1 MKKRVL
7 SLSAAAL
14 AVFTGFAEE
23 VDHSENIELES
34 ARTFEIASG
43 DIHKYS
49 GIISGTGA
57 LEKSGKG
64 KLILSGMNTFSGGV
78 ILQEGFL
85 EVAEEGALG
94 TGTLTLKNP
103 NSTPAISSK
112 FSKKDA
118 VVTNNIKL
126 PNTSSNASN
135 SDPHIHVLENTTF
148 TGNIT
153 SYANTFYMGNKDCGK
168 NGINN
173 AYPTNTIA
181 GSLWIYGSRNL
192 TLGSYGVTVL
202 KGPVTAGGITIGTYF
217 SSEGS
222 LVLDTDSCNV
232 GAFNLSSGS
241 LYCKRQNVLNGAQLR
256 IRQKNASSAS
266 HIDLGG
272 FDQTC
277 SIFGEYSSGSTF
289 PASGTGYS
297 INSPEG
303 PATLTVT
310 GAAANESCTCHF
322 AISDRITLLL
332 DAEPTFTCNFT
343 TRASGTCG
351 DIVVSNGIFSVVGTA
366 TFKAVPR
373 IVVAEEGKFMLSST
387 EAEALAGVTELEVA
401 GEFRSTASAPFTSG
415 AVHLV
420 IAEGAVFDLG
430 RTLNAASLVIRGADL
445 DAGIYTHKEFGEI
458 AEGTTIVVPAQKRT
472 AAWVGGGGDELVA
485 TAGNWSGAAVPDL
498 TGGGLTAVFA
508 ESGSRAIID
517 RMLNL
522 DGIVFSGVNSF
533 SLERNNENSGIITL
547 FDAGLS
553 FAAASGDPERTFSFD
568 VPAVANE
575 ELRWTVPSNTTFE
588 LRGGFTAS
596 KNVAKGGNGNLV
608 FSGTN
613 SFAGAL
619 VISNGVTMFS
629 GTITTPSGVDGSGYT
644 SGNSIRCYG
653 ATVLTNKSALTGRV
667 YLDNAVIE
675 KPFYTLGPSASSKS
689 ELYLW
694 TTANSSNVIRGVWRS
709 GTESWQRFNQP
720 ESAITV
726 FEGGVENSTRTHFA
740 GGTVHIRNKPHRST
754 GNIMQFVGGTR
765 VIYEAAGGCVDN
777 LMLGD
782 ATIEFR
788 TSYSLDGGMV
798 TNVSSAG
805 YINLN
810 STTQRFARVCFG
822 NAPNVVVDGG
832 CGAALEVSGSG
843 QSVIA
848 AQLTNGVSV
857 VNSGSGTLTLAGNA
871 LCSTGGIFAAN
882 GTVRIASGARWKNL
896 DRLDASGSARV
907 VIVREAGEL
916 GLQAFGRRTSVGLSG
931 GAVLEIPAGSV
942 QVVKHL
948 YINGA
953 RMPQGDYSYANITD
967 VNVKKHFADT
977 AGVLR
982 CIGDAG
988 IMIIVR

>member
-1 MKKRVL
+1 MKKCVL

-126 PNTSSNASN
+126 PNTSSNAN
-135 SDPHIHVLENTTF
+135 NGDPHIHVLENTTF
-148 TGNIT
+148 SGNIT
-153 SYANTFYMGNKDCGK
+153 SYANTFYMGNRDCGQ
-168 NGINN
+168 NSIAT

-181 GSLWIYGSRNL
+181 GSLWVYGTRNL
-192 TLGSYGVTVL
+192 TLGAYGVTIL
-202 KGPVTAGGITIGTYF
+202 KGPVTAGGITVGAYF
-217 SSEGS
+217 SSVGS
-222 LVLDTDSCNV
+222 LVLDTDNCNV
-232 GAFNLSSGS
+232 GTFNLHSGS
-241 LYCKRQNVLNGAQLR
+241 LYCKRRNVLNGARLTV
-256 IRQKNASSAS
+256 RQKDTSSLS
-266 HIDLGG
+266 HVDLCGL
-272 FDQTC
+272 DQTC
-277 SIFGEYSSGSTF
+277 ATFGMYSSGSEF

-297 INSPEG
+297 IDSSAG

-310 GAAANESCTCHF
+310 GGAANASCTCYF
-322 AISDRITLLL
+322 AINDSVTLLL
-332 DAEPTFTCNFT
+332 DADPSFTCNFT

-387 EAEALAGVTELEVA
+387 EADALAGVRDLEVS
-401 GEFRSTASAPFTSG
+401 GEFRSTANSPFTSG
-415 AVHLV
+415 EVRLV
-420 IAEGAVFDLG
+420 VDEGAVFDLG
-430 RTLNAASLVIRGADL
+430 GTLNVASFVIRGEDL
-445 DAGIYTHKEFGEI
+445 DAGVYTHTEFAEI
-458 AEGTTIVVPAQKRT
+458 AEGTSIVVPAQKRT
-472 AAWVGGGGDELVA
+472 ATWIGGGENELVA
-485 TAGNWSGAAVPDL
+485 TAKNWSGETVPNL
-498 TGGGLTAVFA
+498 TAGGLTAVFA
-508 ESGSRAIID
+508 ENGSRAVVD
-517 RMLNL
+517 RNLYL
-522 DGIVFSGVNSF
+522 DGIVFSAANGF
-533 SLERNNENSGIITL
+533 ALAREGETCGISLL
-547 FDAGLS
+547 DAGLS
-553 FAAASGDPERTFSFD
+553 FAAASGNPERTFSLD
-568 VPAVANE
+568 VPVDANGQQ
-575 ELRWTVPSNTTFE
+575 LWILPDNTTFE
-588 LRGGFTAS
+588 LRDGFTAR
-596 KNVAKGGNGNLV
+596 KNVTKGGNGNLV

-619 VISNGVTMFS
+619 VISNGVTTFS
-629 GTITTPSGVDGSGYT
+629 GTITTPSGVDGSGFAWD
-644 SGNSIRCYG
+644 NSIRCYG
-653 ATVLTNKSALTGRV
+653 ATDPSSKGTLTGRV
-667 YLDNAVIE
+667 YLDNAIIE
-675 KPFYTLGPSASSKS
+675 KPFYTLGPNASSKS
-689 ELYLW
+689 EQYLW

-709 GTESWQRFNQP
+709 GSEAWQRFNQP
-720 ESAITV
+720 KSAITV
-726 FEGGVENSTRTHFA
+726 FEGGVENSTRSFFA

-754 GNIMQFVGGTR
+754 ANVMQFAADTR

-777 LMLGD
+777 LMIGN
-782 ATIEFR
+782 ATVEFR

-798 TNVSSAG
+798 TNVATSG
-805 YINLN
+805 HINLN
-810 STTQRFARVCFG
+810 STTQRFARICFG

-843 QSVIA
+843 NSVIA
-848 AQLTNGVSV
+848 AKLTNGVSV
-857 VNSGSGTLTLAGNA
+857 VKSGSGTLTLAGKS
-871 LCSTGGIFAAN
+871 LCSTGGVYATA
-882 GTVRIASGARWKNL
+882 GTLRIAGGARWKSL
-896 DRLDASGSARV
+896 ERLDASGDAKV
-907 VIVREAGEL
+907 EIVREANEI
-916 GLQAFGRRTSVGLSG
+916 GLQAFGRRTSVLLSG
-931 GAVLEIPAGSV
+931 NAVLEIPAGSV
-942 QVVKHL
+942 QVVRHL
-948 YINGA
+948 YINGE
-953 RMPQGDYSYANITD
+953 RMPEGDYSCANIAD
-967 VNVKKHFADT
+967 EKVKKHFADT